1 MSERSVA
8 PPARTTIPLEALAE
22 KVEAE
27 IARLAE
33 SRPHFSD
40 RIGRAATILV
50 VHLSN
55 PRSGTIRC
63 RVRRGGRTVLLVRSL
78 SAGGV
83 TYEVDP
89 AGWGCSCPDYH
100 RRDAACKH
108 VLACWVLRSAG
119 GGVGRRPCDGCGL
132 RFKPRDL
139 VELNEDNHDN
149 LSRFHGDM
157 LCRECAD
164 AAGVMR

>member
-1 MSERSVA
+1 V
-8 PPARTTIPLEALAE
+8 
-22 KVEAE
+22 
-27 IARLAE
+27 
-33 SRPHFSD
+33 
-40 RIGRAATILV
+40 
-50 VHLSN
+50 
-55 PRSGTIRC
+55 
-63 RVRRGGRTVLLVRSL
+63 
-78 SAGGV
+78 
-83 TYEVDP
+83 VDP

-119 GGVGRRPCDGCGL
+119 NGVRRTPCYGCGL
-132 RFKPRDL
+132 RFKPGDL

-157 LCRECAD
+157 FCRECAD